1 MIKFL
6 AKNDQISKLFR
17 RYSRLVHSILRH
29 KPNIPMFYIFKWFNQ
44 SFFTFKI
51 KYTGETDNTGL
62 FVRMKTIAKLSSQTF
77 SFLFLLLKQGTQTN
91 SVLHEVNLDSTLHMT
106 YCFMLGQYQSLNLT
120 DSFFSLSL
128 IVWFCSLDYDFFTC
142 LRSSPK
148 SDHLGQNCPLIRPTR
163 TEVSLIGISCARNSV
178 SLKCAENSSAQKLL
192 LK

>member
-51 KYTGETDNTGL
+51 KYTEETDNTGL

-91 SVLHEVNLDSTLHMT
+91 SVLHVVNLDSTLHMT

-128 IVWFCSLDYDFFTC
+128 IVWFCSLDYDFFY
-142 LRSSPK
+142 LFEVQSE
-148 SDHLGQNCPLIRPTR
+148 IRPPR
-163 TEVSLIGISCARNSV
+163 TKLSSNQTNPDRGVSDRNIMRS
-178 SLKCAENSSAQKLL
+178 KLR
-192 LK
+192 